1 MMAKVGDKFIVEIGE
16 VFKAT
21 GTYMAYGCE
30 ENEYEENLYRIK
42 GFNSLVFDD
51 HGLNRLEK
59 YEPTH
64 VAGPADGHDLP
75 EFVYG
80 VSSKDKQIHL
90 GRVVWQ

>member
-1 MMAKVGDKFIVEIGE
+1 MAKVGDKFIIEIGE
-16 VFKAT
+16 VFTAK

-30 ENEYEENLYRIK
+30 ENEYEENLYRAK
-42 GFNSLVFDD
+42 GIDWLIFDEKD
-51 HGLNRLEK
+51 LSKLEK

-75 EFVYG
+75 EFIYG
-80 VSSKDKQIHL
+80 MSSKDKQIHL

>member
-1 MMAKVGDKFIVEIGE
+1 MAKVGDKFIIEIGE

-30 ENEYEENLYRIK
+30 ENEYEENLYRVK
-42 GFNSLVFDD
+42 GIDWLILYEKDL
-51 HGLNRLEK
+51 GKLEK

-64 VAGPADGHDLP
+64 VAEPADGHDLP
-75 EFVYG
+75 EFIYG
-80 VSSKDKQIHL
+80 MSSKDKQIHL

>member
-1 MMAKVGDKFIVEIGE
+1 MAKVGDKFIIEIGE

-21 GTYMAYGCE
+21 GTYMACGE
-30 ENEYEENLYRIK
+30 SLYRVK

-51 HGLNRLEK
+51 NGLNRLEK

-75 EFVYG
+75 EFIYG
-80 VSSKDKQIHL
+80 MSSKDKQIHL
-90 GRVVWQ
+90 GRVTWLKWQ